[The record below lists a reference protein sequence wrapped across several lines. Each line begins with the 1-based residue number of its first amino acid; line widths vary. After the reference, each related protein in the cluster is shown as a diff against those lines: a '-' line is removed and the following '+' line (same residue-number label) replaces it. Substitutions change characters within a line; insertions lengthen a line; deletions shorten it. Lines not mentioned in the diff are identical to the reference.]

1 MHVRR
6 TPTLVAVLALLV
18 PLGLTAG
25 AQRRT
30 GPEAEPAPVRGC
42 LDRDMVLWANAT
54 SDQARG
60 APFWVDE
67 SHQFELLA
75 DGDMLFDLQDFIGH
89 EVEIALLLEWD
100 GGDAQSIAEPVAP
113 GGGFLG
119 RPPIGPGQP
128 GGFGRQP
135 RGPGAQP
142 GGGGFTQRS
151 QRERGPV
158 APIPAIVTEVRSVSV
173 GCRTN
178 RRGR

>member
-1 MHVRR
+1 MHFRR
-6 TPTLVAVLALLV
+6 TPTLVAVLALLIPV
-18 PLGLTAG
+18 GLTAG
-25 AQRRT
+25 AQLRT
-30 GPEAEPAPVRGC
+30 RAETEPAPVRGC
-42 LDRDMVLWANAT
+42 LNRDMVLWANAT

-100 GGDAQSIAEPVAP
+100 GGDAQSIAEPIAP

-142 GGGGFTQRS
+142 SGVRS
-151 QRERGPV
+151 QRERGSV

>member
-1 MHVRR
+1 MHFRR

-18 PLGLTAG
+18 PVGLTAG
-25 AQRRT
+25 AQLRT
-30 GPEAEPAPVRGC
+30 GAETEPAPVRGC
-42 LDRDMVLWANAT
+42 LNRDMVLWANAT

-67 SHQFELLA
+67 SHQFELLD

-100 GGDAQSIAEPVAP
+100 GGGAQPIAEPITP
-113 GGGFLG
+113 GSGFLG
-119 RPPIGPGQP
+119 RPPIGQGQP
-128 GGFGRQP
+128 G
-135 RGPGAQP
+135 GPGAQP
-142 GGGGFTQRS
+142 GGGSFTQRS
-151 QRERGPV
+151 QRGPGPV

>member
-1 MHVRR
+1 
-6 TPTLVAVLALLV
+6 
-18 PLGLTAG
+18 
-25 AQRRT
+25 
-30 GPEAEPAPVRGC
+30 
-42 LDRDMVLWANAT
+42 MVLWANAT

-128 GGFGRQP
+128 AGFGRQP

-142 GGGGFTQRS
+142 SGVRS
-151 QRERGPV
+151 QRERGSV